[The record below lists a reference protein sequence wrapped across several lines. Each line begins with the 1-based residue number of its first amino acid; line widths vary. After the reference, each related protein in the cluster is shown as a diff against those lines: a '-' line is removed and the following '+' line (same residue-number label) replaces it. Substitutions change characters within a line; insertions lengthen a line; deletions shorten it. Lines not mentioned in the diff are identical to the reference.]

1 MALVADFDGDTVI
14 TYPRHTHAAPRTAY
28 FKWHVNRSKKK
39 KKNGEEKIVKKKYKS
54 VIGAGQKAINTAV
67 RKGQNPL
74 TQTHTRTEHGT

>member
-1 MALVADFDGDTVI
+1 MLIDQ
-14 TYPRHTHAAPRTAY
+14 
-28 FKWHVNRSKKK
+28 KK

-67 RKGQNPL
+67 RKGQSPL